1 MNPDE
6 PKSFGYDDTFEQPSL
21 DFWKDFRDKQYHR
34 LVPPLQA
41 KLGEI
46 LNSAIASIGNFRV
59 FADHNWECEFY
70 STGCEQLFGYTAEEL
85 MANKRLWIA
94 QVPEE
99 DLRRP
104 VLSRIENTP
113 LEPTGTVEFR
123 FRHKDGNI
131 RWIAGIFTIHRNETE
146 GCWTVTMLTTNITE
160 RKQIEIALQTSE
172 ERYKL
177 AIQAGRVGVWDWNLK
192 NNETYVDPNLKTML
206 GYDDGEISDSISDW
220 HRLMHPEDLKLV
232 LTAIDAY
239 LTGAMPEYEIEHR
252 MQHKDGS
259 FRWFLSRGVVFRDE
273 RGEPERMLGTRTDI
287 TERRQVEEA
296 LRQKADW
303 EGLLRSI
310 TQRMRQTLDL
320 EQILTT
326 AVTEVRQTLRADRAL
341 IFRLQPDGS
350 GQVISESVTPE
361 YPTTQKMS
369 WVDECFPSE
378 CYEYYCQGIPRIIP
392 DVAADEWAHCLTGF
406 MQEIGVKSKVVASI
420 TQNTEDGSVRVWGLL
435 IVHAC
440 SHYRQWQPAEAEL
453 LQQIS
458 HQLAIAIQ
466 QADLYQ
472 QLQTELAE
480 RKQAQLGMR
489 QAIEQEQRTRE
500 REQFIATIAQNIRQS
515 LDLDEILTTTVEEVR
530 RFLEVERVIIYQ
542 FNPNWSGKVIAESV
556 VDPSFSI
563 RDREIYDPCFASSMV
578 RPYRQGRIHAIS
590 DVSAV
595 NLQPCYR
602 DLLVDLNVRA
612 LLVLP
617 VLVQQNLW
625 GLLVAHQCTAPRD
638 WYQVS
643 WHLLRQLITQ
653 LAIGIYQ
660 AQLYQQ
666 TQQQAEKERATHRVI
681 QAIRNSLNLATI
693 FTTATTEIGKL
704 LKVDRAEIVQ
714 YRPEQG
720 IWLNVASYRC
730 TPDLPDALG
739 LVIPDKDNQ
748 FAAQLKRLEIVQIN
762 DYRLDADE
770 VNQPFTQ
777 AYPGAWLLVP
787 LEVSFRIW
795 GSLSLNRIHPRSYWQ
810 TWEVELASTV
820 ADQLAIAIQQSE
832 LYQQVQQLNTNLETQ
847 VQERTNKLKQALE
860 FEALL
865 KRITDHVRDSLDE
878 AQILETVV
886 QELVQGLDVVGCDV
900 ALHDLNRNVS
910 IIRYEYISK
919 GVPSAQGS
927 IIPLENPDDIMSQI
941 LQGETFQFCRIEPD
955 PVRSIERLFS
965 ILSCPIIDN
974 EGVLGDLW
982 LLRGHEQSFSDLEVR
997 LVQQVANQCAIAI
1010 RQARLYQAVQA
1021 QVTELERLNRL
1032 KDDFLSTVSHELRTP
1047 VSSIKMAAQ
1056 MLETLLFRDE
1066 HGEIRDSTSTAP
1078 LTLEANSLQPLS
1090 RYIQILQDECQRE
1103 ISLIN
1108 NLLDLTRLDAEVEPL
1123 VLTSINLQVWIPHVV
1138 ESFVERLQSHQ
1149 QMLRFDLPANLPPL
1163 TTDLSYLQRIL
1174 TELLTNAYK
1183 YTPSGGTVTIAA
1195 RFVKGTASKKRQ
1207 TPSSRTAP
1215 PPHLSTHPPIHP
1227 STPSFLLISVTN
1239 TGVEIPDQELSRI
1252 FDKFY
1257 RIPNNDP
1264 WRYGGTGLGL
1274 ALVQKLAQ
1282 HLGATIEVA
1291 SANMETRF
1299 TLRFVLT

>member
-6 PKSFGYDDTFEQPSL
+6 PKSFGSGDTSNRPCL
-21 DFWKDFRDKQYHR
+21 DSCQDSRREEPHR
-34 LVPPLQA
+34 LVPLLQA
-41 KLGEI
+41 ELSEV
-46 LNSAIASIGNFRV
+46 LNSAIASIGQFRV
-59 FADHNWECEFY
+59 FADHHWECEFY
-70 STGCEQLFGYTAEEL
+70 STGCERLFGYTAEEL
-85 MANKRLWIA
+85 VANKQLWIA

-99 DLRRP
+99 DLRSP
-104 VLSRIENTP
+104 ILSRIENTL
-113 LEPTGTVEFR
+113 LEPAGTVEFR

-131 RWIAGIFTIHRNETE
+131 RWIAGTFTIYRDETE

-160 RKQIEIALQTSE
+160 RKQTEIALQTSE
-172 ERYKL
+172 ERYRL
-177 AIQAGRVGVWDWNLK
+177 ATQAGRVGVWDWNLK
-192 NNETYVDPNLKTML
+192 TNEIYVDPNLKTIL

-220 HRLMHPEDLKLV
+220 HRLIHPEDLQLV
-232 LTAIDAY
+232 LSAIDAY
-239 LTGAMPEYEIEHR
+239 LTGKIPEYVVEYR
-252 MQHKDGS
+252 MQHKDGN
-259 FRWFLSRGVVFRDE
+259 FRWFLARGVVFRDE
-273 RGEPERMLGTRTDI
+273 RGKPERMLGTRTDI
-287 TERRQVEEA
+287 TERTRVEEA

-310 TQRMRQTLDL
+310 TQRMRQSLDL
-320 EQILTT
+320 DQILTT
-326 AVTEVRQTLRADRAL
+326 AVTEVQQTLRADRAL
-341 IFRLQPDGS
+341 IFRLKPDGL
-350 GQVISESVTPE
+350 GQVISESVAPE
-361 YPTTQKMS
+361 YPSTQEMF

-378 CYEYYCQGIPRIIP
+378 CYEYYCQGTPRIVP
-392 DVAADEWAHCLTGF
+392 DVAADEWAACLAEF
-406 MQEIGVKSKVVASI
+406 MQEVGVKSKVVASI
-420 TQNTEDGSVRVWGLL
+420 TQNTENGSVRVWGLL

-489 QAIEQEQRTRE
+489 QAIEQEQQTRE

-515 LDLDEILTTTVEEVR
+515 LDLDEILTTTVKEVQQ
-530 RFLEVERVIIYQ
+530 FLEVERVVIYR
-542 FNPNWSGKVIAESV
+542 FNPNWGGKVIAEALNV
-556 VDPSFSI
+556 LSFSI
-563 RDREIYDPCFASSMV
+563 LGQEIYDPCFASSMV
-578 RPYRQGRIHAIS
+578 HPYCKGRIHAIN
-590 DVSAV
+590 DVLAV
-595 NLQPCYR
+595 DLQSCYAE
-602 DLLVDLNVRA
+602 LLTSLNVRA

-617 VLVQQNLW
+617 IVVQENLW
-625 GLLVAHQCTAPRD
+625 GLLIAHQCTGPRN
-638 WYQVS
+638 WQQVS
-643 WHLLRQLITQ
+643 WHLLRQLSTQ

-660 AQLYQQ
+660 AELYQQ

-681 QAIRNSLNLATI
+681 QAIRNSLDLTTI

-714 YRPEQG
+714 YQPERG

-739 LVIPDKDNQ
+739 LVIPDEDNQ

-762 DYRLDADE
+762 NYRLEADGT
-770 VNQPFTQ
+770 NQPFAQT
-777 AYPGAWLLVP
+777 YPGAWLLVP
-787 LEVSFRIW
+787 LQMGFSIW
-795 GSLSLNRIHPRSYWQ
+795 GSLSLNRIRPRGLWQ
-810 TWEVELASTV
+810 TWEVELASAV

-847 VQERTNKLKQALE
+847 VQERTNKLEQALE

-878 AQILETVV
+878 AQILKTVV
-886 QELVQGLDVVGCDV
+886 QELAQGLDIAGCDV
-900 ALHDLNRNVS
+900 ALRDLHRNVS
-910 IIRYEYISK
+910 VIRYEYLSE
-919 GVPSAQGS
+919 GVPPAQGG
-927 IIPLENPDDIMSQI
+927 IIPLENPDDITSQI
-941 LQGETFQFCRIEPD
+941 LQGETFQFCRSEPD
-955 PVRSIERLFS
+955 PVRPIERLFS

-982 LLRGHEQSFSDLEVR
+982 LLRECEQSFSDLEVR

-1010 RQARLYQAVQA
+1010 RQARLYEAAQA

-1066 HGEIRDSTSTAP
+1066 YGEIRDPMSGVPVTRESA
-1078 LTLEANSLQPLS
+1078 SLQRLS
-1090 RYIQILQDECQRE
+1090 RYLQILQDECQRE

-1123 VLTSINLQVWIPHVV
+1123 VITPINLQVWIPHVV

-1149 QMLRFDLPANLPPL
+1149 QTLYFDLPADLPPL
-1163 TTDLSYLQRIL
+1163 ATDLSYLQRIL
-1174 TELLTNAYK
+1174 TELLTNAHK
-1183 YTPSGGTVTIAA
+1183 YTPSGETITIAA
-1195 RFVKGTASKKRQ
+1195 RFVKSAASGRKRQ
-1207 TPSSRTAP
+1207 SPSSRKAP
-1215 PPHLSTHPPIHP
+1215 PPSP
-1227 STPSFLLISVTN
+1227 SPPSFLLISIIN

-1274 ALVQKLAQ
+1274 ALVRKLAE
-1282 HLGATIEVA
+1282 HLGATIEVT

-1299 TLRFVLT
+1299 TLRFVWT